1 MKISEY
7 LGATLKHVPRRLLL
21 NHIKSATA
29 RLLGYFESQVWK
41 QDLKQQGNNNATV
54 EITKW
59 LRIRNGPG
67 AEPEWDIIDR
77 EWVRQR
83 DRGRYDQLRDEGAN
97 WVQFRAVAEFER
109 QRRSC
114 NSWVYSEQLRQIL
127 IRQFYEGLKYRRIVV
142 IQVDVLVVL

>member
-1 MKISEY
+1 MR
-7 LGATLKHVPRRLLL
+7 V
-21 NHIKSATA
+21 
-29 RLLGYFESQVWK
+29 
-41 QDLKQQGNNNATV
+41 NA
-54 EITKW
+54 
-59 LRIRNGPG
+59 
-67 AEPEWDIIDR
+67 D
-77 EWVRQR
+77 
-83 DRGRYDQLRDEGAN
+83 